1 MRRPIIITAILLIIT
16 GVITVAYFN
25 NVHLPGQ
32 QSGRI
37 MSAIPAD
44 AALVFEYKND
54 RDFYELLG
62 KDSLLTTLIGGQ
74 RADQLKNLKIDV
86 LQNPDLKTFFE
97 GQSIFISVHP
107 QKDSI
112 AFLITTSGNKPM
124 EAAFDKF
131 GSQKTDNLNT
141 VSTTL
146 ANMPALVVDLK
157 KAGKKLYIVNQGEN
171 IYSASFSK
179 QLIEASAMYRA
190 QKHGDVFVQMTDQ
203 QNANSIANLYVN
215 YLALEPLFD
224 DLFKS
229 KNNDLFRSFRQLPAV
244 ASLNLN
250 YKSDALM
257 FNGTSHIRGIDPN
270 SYLSLFRY
278 QQPTTNELKDI
289 FPATTAYSVNFAVS
303 DPVKFENN
311 LFQWQ
316 IQNGTNVEKKAVLNR
331 IKRETAVDLT
341 KEFMNVLGNEFAI
354 ITTRYQEKLAIVRLK
369 NGLQL
374 RPFLVNISTMVTED
388 AGQFNYDKLPLFLLG
403 DAFSIFRRPYFI
415 IVDNYLILCGS
426 QTGLLEYYR
435 NYTNGNLLSHNDE
448 YRRFDNLQAEKSNV
462 SFFIHFKNSEQL
474 LRSELEPQYA
484 DAFEKKN
491 AGWNKYYAASYQFT
505 TADKDFYTNFYM
517 RLNVPDTADVNQ

>member
-1 MRRPIIITAILLIIT
+1 MRRLIIITAILLIVT
-16 GVITVAYFN
+16 GVITVAYFK
-25 NVHLPGQ
+25 NVRLPGQ
-32 QSGRI
+32 RSGKV

-54 RDFYELLG
+54 KDFYELLG
-62 KDSLLTTLIGGQ
+62 KDSLLTTLIGKQ
-74 RADQLKNLKIDV
+74 RSDELT
-86 LQNPDLKTFFE
+86 DLKTNVLQTPDLRAFFE
-97 GQSIFISVHP
+97 GQSIFVSVHP
-107 QKDSI
+107 QKDTI
-112 AFLITTSGNKPM
+112 ALLITTSGNQL
-124 EAAFDKF
+124 ADSAFEHF
-131 GSQKTDNLNT
+131 GRLKTDDIDIIG
-141 VSTTL
+141 TTF
-146 ANMPALVVDLK
+146 AARPGLVVNLHSI
-157 KAGKKLYIVNQGEN
+157 GKKFYIVSQGDN

-179 QLIEASAMYRA
+179 QLVEASAQYRT

-203 QNANSIANLYVN
+203 QDANSIANLYVN

-224 DLFKS
+224 GLFKN
-229 KNNDLFRSFRQLPAV
+229 KNNDLFRTFRQLPAV

-257 FNGTSHIRGIDPN
+257 FNGTSHISSVDAN

-278 QQPTTNELKDI
+278 QQPTVNELKDI

-303 DPVKFENN
+303 DPIKFENN

-316 IQNGTNVEKKAVLNR
+316 VQNGVNVEKQAVFNR

-341 KEFMNVLGNEFAI
+341 KEFMSVLGNEFAI
-354 ITTRYQEKLAIVRLK
+354 ITTRYQEKLAIVKLK

-374 RPFLVNISTMVTED
+374 RPFMVNISTMVTED

-462 SFFIHFKNSEQL
+462 SFFIQFKNSEQL
-474 LRSELEPQYA
+474 LRSELEPGYA
-484 DAFEKKN
+484 EAFEKKN
-491 AGWNKYYAASYQFT
+491 TGWNKYYAAAYQFT

-517 RLNVPDTADVNQ
+517 RLNVPDTAKVNP

>member
-1 MRRPIIITAILLIIT
+1 MRRLVIITVILLVIT
-16 GVITVAYFN
+16 AAITVAYFK
-25 NVHLPGQ
+25 NVRLPGQ
-32 QSGRI
+32 QSGKV

-44 AALVFEYKND
+44 ASLVFEYKND
-54 RDFYELLG
+54 PDFYELLG
-62 KDSLLTTLIGGQ
+62 KDSLLTTLIGEQ
-74 RADQLKNLKIDV
+74 RQYQLKNLKTDV
-86 LQNPDLKTFFE
+86 LHNPDLKLFFD

-112 AFLITTSGNKPM
+112 AFLITTLGNKPM
-124 EAAFDKF
+124 EAAFEKF
-131 GSQKTDNLNT
+131 SSLKTDDIDIVN
-141 VSTTL
+141 TTL
-146 ANMPALVVDLK
+146 AGRPGLAVSLK
-157 KAGKKLYIVNQGEN
+157 KIGKKLYIVNQGEN

-179 QLIEASAMYRA
+179 QLIEASAVYRS
-190 QKHGDVFVQMTDQ
+190 QKHADVFVQMTDR

-229 KNNDLFRSFRQLPAV
+229 KNNDLLRSFRQLPAV

-257 FNGTSHIRGIDPN
+257 FNGTSHIRSVDPN

-278 QQPTTNELKDI
+278 QQPTINELKDI

-462 SFFIHFKNSEQL
+462 SFFIQFKNSQQL
-474 LRSELEPQYA
+474 LLSELKPQYA

-517 RLNVPDTADVNQ
+517 RFNVPDTAKVNP

>member
-1 MRRPIIITAILLIIT
+1 MRRLIIITAILLIIT
-16 GVITVAYFN
+16 ALITVAYFK
-25 NVHLPGQ
+25 NVRLPGQ
-32 QSGRI
+32 QSGRV

-62 KDSLLTTLIGGQ
+62 KDSLLTALIGQQ
-74 RADQLKNLKIDV
+74 RADELTELKTSV
-86 LQNPDLKTFFE
+86 LQSPDLKAFFE
-97 GQSIFISVHP
+97 GESIFISIHP
-107 QKDSI
+107 QKDSV
-112 AFLITTSGNKPM
+112 AFLITTSGNKPLDG
-124 EAAFDKF
+124 AFERF
-131 GSQKTDNLNT
+131 GTLRTDDMDI
-141 VSTTL
+141 VSTTF
-146 ANMPALVVDLK
+146 AGKQGLVVNLK
-157 KAGKKLYIVNQGEN
+157 KIGKKLYMVNQGEN
-171 IYSASFSK
+171 IYSTGFSK
-179 QLIEASAMYRA
+179 QLVEASALYHA
-190 QKHGDVFVQMTDQ
+190 QKHEDVFVQMTDQ

-224 DLFKS
+224 GLFKN

-257 FNGTSHIRGIDPN
+257 FNGTSHIRSVDPN

-278 QQPTTNELKDI
+278 QQPTINELKDI

-303 DPVKFENN
+303 DPIKFENN

-316 IQNGTNVEKKAVLNR
+316 QQNGVNVEKKAVFDR

-341 KEFMNVLGNEFAI
+341 KEFMNDLGNEFAI
-354 ITTRYQEKLAIVRLK
+354 ITTRYQEKLAIIKLK

-374 RPFLVNISTMVTED
+374 RPFMVNISTMATED

-462 SFFIHFKNSEQL
+462 SFFIQFKNAQEL
-474 LRSELEPQYA
+474 LRSELEPNYA
-484 DAFEKKN
+484 EAFEKKN
-491 AGWNKYYAASYQFT
+491 TGWNKYYAASYQFT

-517 RLNVPDTADVNQ
+517 RLNLPDTAKVNP